1 MKNYPDYRKAT
12 NAAYQLLAK
21 RQSLSL
27 TTNVFSIGEDLV
39 ENCVLITYGQA
50 CFLYGYTLQLLFRV
64 SEFGFSIIKGNK
76 RIIFYNEA
84 APMGSILFTIAHEI
98 GHAVLSHTDEH
109 DAASEKEA
117 NCFAR
122 NLLCPIPVVCGLGLK
137 AADDYVSVFSIT
149 GSMAAV
155 AFDKRDVDRYYIK
168 DELFQVVSDM
178 LDAYMMEFD
187 DVDEYYRY
195 FAS

>member
-1 MKNYPDYRKAT
+1 MSNYPNYRKAT

-21 RQSLSL
+21 RRFLTL
-27 TTNVFSIGEDLV
+27 TTNVFSIGEDLIDK
-39 ENCVLITYGQA
+39 CVIITYGQA
-50 CFLYGYTLQLLFRV
+50 CFLYGYTLPLLFRV
-64 SEFGFSIIKGNK
+64 SEFGFSIIRGNN
-76 RIIFYNEA
+76 RIILYNEA
-84 APMGSILFTIAHEI
+84 APLGSILFTIAHEI
-98 GHAVLSHTDEH
+98 GHSVLGHAEEH
-109 DAASEKEA
+109 DDATEKEA

-137 AADDYVSVFSIT
+137 SVEDYVSVFSIT
-149 GSMAAV
+149 NRMAVV
-155 AFDKRDVDRYYIK
+155 AFDKRNVDRYYIK
-168 DELFQVVSDM
+168 EELFQIVSDM